1 VPEPVKLDSDHARRE
16 NHAVGSTDMI
26 GKESKGARPCDS
38 VHGRLRRMASLR
50 NGFRLAAARYWG
62 SVFDIQFLQKRN

>member
-26 GKESKGARPCDS
+26 GKESKGATPC
-38 VHGRLRRMASLR
+38 MA
-50 NGFRLAAARYWG
+50 G
-62 SVFDIQFLQKRN
+62 